1 MLTFDINQSPPTRQE
16 LDAEKLRLSKFKKQ
30 LIKQSIFSDCIHGG
44 ALLLL
49 YLAELLT
56 GYGLLAVI
64 GLGTVIALVL
74 ANSLK
79 KLKAADLMTVAFVAI
94 AAAVAVGGTV
104 YGFPGGTVT
113 GSVLAG
119 IITGSI
125 IMFSTLIGRWLLR
138 VFNGLEQ
145 LKSLADYEYAEQEML
160 QLCRENKLLEEYRQ
174 QALEILRPNLTFGEL
189 QSMRDYVKQSSA

>member
-1 MLTFDINQSPPTRQE
+1 MLTFDINQSPPTRHE
-16 LDAEKLRLSKFKKQ
+16 LDAEKLRLTQFKKQ
-30 LIKQSIFSDCIHGG
+30 LIKQSIFSDSIHGG

-49 YLAELLT
+49 YLADLLT

-74 ANSLK
+74 ATSLK

-94 AAAVAVGGTV
+94 AAAFAVGGTV
-104 YGFPGGTVT
+104 YGFPDETII

-145 LKSLADYEYAEQEML
+145 LKSLAEYEYAEQEML
-160 QLCRENKLLEEYRQ
+160 LLCRENPRLEDYRQ
-174 QALEILRPNLTFGEL
+174 QALDILRPNLTFGEL
-189 QSMRDYVKQSSA
+189 QSMRDYATSK